1 MHWTCDRA
9 RAQYE
14 EIQGRLAQLTQR
26 IEKAV
31 EEASELEIE
40 ASKLIGRHTLPIAG
54 SYGN

>member
-14 EIQGRLAQLTQR
+14 AIQGRLAQLTQR